1 MSKFTNRVAVTTLGL
16 IGFAAAAPAIA
27 SATTPEKD
35 VVLSADQAQSVQLEE
50 YSEVS
55 AEEALGSGKDS
66 FYYSDGTINP
76 NSDYYQDHKDEW
88 NEDFKDYAAETT
100 SGAVKGGITGGPEG
114 AVAGAFGGAASW
126 MVKDILD

>member
-50 YSEVS
+50 YSGFLPDGTYNRSDVDMGSDEVS
-55 AEEALGSGKDS
+55 WEDLSPEEQEDLKTVFTDTAA
-66 FYYSDGTINP
+66 GT
-76 NSDYYQDHKDEW
+76 
-88 NEDFKDYAAETT
+88 A
-100 SGAVKGGITGGPEG
+100 GGLATGGPQG
-114 AVAGAFGGAASW
+114 AVAGFVGGTVKGAVKAA
-126 MVKDILD
+126 LD

>member
-35 VVLSADQAQSVQLEE
+35 VVLSAEQAQSVQLEE
-50 YSEVS
+50 YSEVN

-76 NSDYYQDHKDEW
+76 NSDYYQEHHDEW
-88 NEDFKDYAAETT
+88 NEDLKDYAAETA
-100 SGAVKGGITGGPEG
+100 SGAAKGAVTGGPEG
-114 AVAGAFGGAASW
+114 AAVGALGGAVSW
-126 MVKDILD
+126 AVKEILD